1 MSEKIPGIGNPDS
14 RELDRMVAET
24 ERRVMMIGRD
34 QRVFSGVN
42 NLAARSWF
50 VIGFLTAAAL
60 VFMAYLLR

>member
-24 ERRVMMIGRD
+24 ERRVMIIGRD

-50 VIGFLTAAAL
+50 VIGFLAAAAL